1 MSHFLRTIDKNQ
13 QVEQARQNE
22 LQRLDIREKELQL
35 QQRELQR
42 YRHELRQM
50 SHHSELDSDEDEEN
64 SVLWGEEQERLRE
77 EEFQAEENEEKE
89 RERDYLKELAKS
101 KHQFKMHAKSQKYR

>member
-1 MSHFLRTIDKNQ
+1 MSHLHTIDKNQ
-13 QVEQARQNE
+13 QNEQARQNE

-50 SHHSELDSDEDEEN
+50 SHHSGLDSDEDEEN

-77 EEFQAEENEEKE
+77 EELAEENEEKE
-89 RERDYLKELAKS
+89 RERAYLKELAKS
-101 KHQFKMHAKSQKYR
+101 KRRFKMHAKSQRFR